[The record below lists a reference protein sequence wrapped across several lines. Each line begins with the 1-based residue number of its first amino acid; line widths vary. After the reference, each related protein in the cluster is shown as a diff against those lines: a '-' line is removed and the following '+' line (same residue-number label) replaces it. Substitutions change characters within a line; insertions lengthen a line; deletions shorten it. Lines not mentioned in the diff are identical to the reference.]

1 MTSGIRREAGLQ
13 VLRPVLQALASLSSP
28 PARVAT
34 GWVSSGAL
42 LAGAQPDVWAPP
54 APRTDGRTL
63 VLTALRAGRAAPVCH
78 LPGAAPDLMGDPRLG
93 ERPP

>member
-1 MTSGIRREAGLQ
+1 MLC
-13 VLRPVLQALASLSSP
+13 PVLQTLASLSSP

-34 GWVSSGAL
+34 GWVASGAL
-42 LAGAQPDVWAPP
+42 FAGAQTGVWAPP
-54 APRTDGRTL
+54 APRTDGWTL
-63 VLTALRAGRAAPVCH
+63 VLTALHAGRAAPVCH